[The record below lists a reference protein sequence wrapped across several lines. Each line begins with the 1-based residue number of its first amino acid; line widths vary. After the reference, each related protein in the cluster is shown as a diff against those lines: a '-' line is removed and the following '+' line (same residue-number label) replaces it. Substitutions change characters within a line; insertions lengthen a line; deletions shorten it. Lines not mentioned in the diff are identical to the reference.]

1 MIEAILYSVL
11 VIGAIFIIAPPIAYV
26 WGKWADYWYEKER
39 RR

>member
-1 MIEAILYSVL
+1 MIEYIFWCIVVAGL
-11 VIGAIFIIAPPIAYV
+11 VFFLAPPIAYV